1 MKVGSEEE
9 TSQALETIRFRDIS
23 EKYNDSNSFVM
34 LALLATKEDSKEIE
48 EGLKNFGFLGQK
60 SKITKMFDIVGD
72 KKVYRHDVL
81 VVVEK
86 AQFNGLVRLRTNDIK
101 WTDDFIHNY
110 RSDYMD

>member
-72 KKVYRHDVL
+72 KKFTGMMFWLLWKRLNLMDWL
-81 VVVEK
+81 DL
-86 AQFNGLVRLRTNDIK
+86 GLMILSGLTISS
-101 WTDDFIHNY
+101 TIIGLTI
-110 RSDYMD
+110 